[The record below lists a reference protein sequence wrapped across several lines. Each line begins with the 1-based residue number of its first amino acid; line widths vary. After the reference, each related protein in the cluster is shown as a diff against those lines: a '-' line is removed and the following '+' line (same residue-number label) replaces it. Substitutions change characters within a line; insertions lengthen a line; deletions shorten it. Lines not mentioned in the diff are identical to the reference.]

1 MRTWQ
6 HFILFV
12 LDLFKTQEMCNKAVE
27 EDPWQLINVLDHFKT
42 QIMGDDALWRDPFS
56 LQFVPDWFV
65 TQEQMDLWHDNDDY

>member
-1 MRTWQ
+1 
-6 HFILFV
+6 
-12 LDLFKTQEMCNKAVE
+12 MCNKAVE